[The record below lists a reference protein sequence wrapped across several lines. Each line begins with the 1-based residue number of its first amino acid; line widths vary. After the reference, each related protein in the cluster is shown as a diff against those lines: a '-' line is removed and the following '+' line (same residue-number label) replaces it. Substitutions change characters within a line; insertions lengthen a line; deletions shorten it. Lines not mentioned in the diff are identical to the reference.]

1 MACHDFAAA
10 AAAANAVDAFDHRA
24 VGEVRQGEARRG
36 EVRRGERG

>member
-24 VGEVRQGEARRG
+24 VRRG
-36 EVRRGERG
+36 EVS